1 MQVRIKPV
9 VRMRVSGKAVSHS
22 RTDVTVRDLT
32 EVVDEPK
39 QRGGTNMGASP
50 TETLLIALA
59 GCTNVVS
66 HMIAEKV
73 GCNIIDMQIDI
84 VSEFDRRGVMLQE
97 HVRVPFPGLE
107 MKVRVTT
114 DSSDE
119 LVARVRD
126 DLRKFCPI
134 SNVIRESGTELVES
148 WEVRRP

>member
-1 MQVRIKPV
+1 MQMRIKSV
-9 VRMRVSGKAVSHS
+9 VRMRASAKAVSHS

-32 EVVDEPK
+32 EIVDEPK

-50 TETLLIALA
+50 TETLLISLA

-97 HVRVPFPGLE
+97 HVRVPFPKIEL
-107 MKVRVTT
+107 KVRVTT
-114 DSSDE
+114 DSSDK
-119 LVARVRD
+119 LVARVRE

-134 SNVIRESGTELVES
+134 SNVIRESGTELIES
-148 WEVRRP
+148 WEVHRP